1 MFMAMEEYIDVIY
14 LALCN
19 QILSYS
25 AILEE
30 EEEVG
35 EEELPLIEYII
46 SRSEELRAKLEP
58 LLENNPKDENLDQEP
73 YREG

>member
-25 AILEE
+25 AILE

-58 LLENNPKDENLDQEP
+58 LLENNPKDENLDQES

>member
-25 AILEE
+25 AILE

-58 LLENNPKDENLDQEP
+58 LLENNTKDENLDQEP

>member
-25 AILEE
+25 AILE

-58 LLENNPKDENLDQEP
+58 LLENNSKDENLDQEP

>member
-25 AILEE
+25 AILE

-58 LLENNPKDENLDQEP
+58 LLENNLKDENLDQEP
-73 YREG
+73 YR

>member
-25 AILEE
+25 AILE

-58 LLENNPKDENLDQEP
+58 LLENNLKDENLDQEP

>member
-1 MFMAMEEYIDVIY
+1 MAMEEYIDVIY

-25 AILEE
+25 AILE

-58 LLENNPKDENLDQEP
+58 LLENNTKDENLDQEP

>member
-30 EEEVG
+30 EGVE

>member
-25 AILEE
+25 ALLE

-58 LLENNPKDENLDQEP
+58 LLENNSKDENLDQEP

>member
-25 AILEE
+25 AILE

-58 LLENNPKDENLDQEP
+58 LLENNPKDENLYQEP

>member
-25 AILEE
+25 AILE

-58 LLENNPKDENLDQEP
+58 LLENNPKDESLDQEP

>member
-30 EEEVG
+30 EEVG

-58 LLENNPKDENLDQEP
+58 ILENNPKDENLDQEP